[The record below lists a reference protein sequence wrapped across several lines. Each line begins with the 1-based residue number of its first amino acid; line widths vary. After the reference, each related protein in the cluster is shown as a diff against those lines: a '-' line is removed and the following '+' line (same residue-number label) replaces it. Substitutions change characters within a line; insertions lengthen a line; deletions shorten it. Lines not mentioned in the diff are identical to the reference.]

1 MCPELRLT
9 IEPGNERPG
18 RSIHGGVRVL
28 IVDDNPGV
36 RGLLRHL
43 CEDADLEVAEAADGW
58 QAREM
63 LEGGTGFD
71 VVLVDREMPR
81 VDGLELLRWF
91 RGQRRFAHAKAILMT
106 GAAFGREGA
115 IRAGADAF
123 LAKPFEV
130 HDVFGILRAVGVA
143 VVGGL

>member
-1 MCPELRLT
+1 MCPELRIS
-9 IEPGNERPG
+9 IEPGNERPSW
-18 RSIHGGVRVL
+18 RIHGRVRVL

-43 CEDADLEVAEAADGW
+43 CSDANLEVAEAADGW

-63 LEGGTGFD
+63 LDGGDGFD

-106 GAAFGREGA
+106 GAAFGRDAA

-130 HDVFGILRAVGVA
+130 HEVIGTLRSVGVA
-143 VVGGL
+143 VVGGS